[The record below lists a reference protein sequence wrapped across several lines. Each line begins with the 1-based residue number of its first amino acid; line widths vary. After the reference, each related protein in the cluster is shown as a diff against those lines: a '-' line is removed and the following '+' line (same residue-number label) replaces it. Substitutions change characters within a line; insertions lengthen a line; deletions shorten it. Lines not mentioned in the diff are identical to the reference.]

1 MEISPAVP
9 APKPGDPITAKWA
22 SDLSAAVN
30 SAANPADSVGAVSS
44 PFGKASPA
52 PGMPM
57 LGNYAA
63 PMLFDCRLGDVS
75 GTDHVYCFIPHI
87 DQYAYANLFGDWIRP
102 ASDQARGTSTN
113 PWVDLGAVTGDSWI
127 VLYFTA
133 PTETPY
139 PTSETNTYR
148 WRVALVA
155 KSSPPAVSNLP
166 SDAWEETPLVLLA
179 RYEFDQYVYAKV
191 PVLFQLRHGFIEC
204 GTPCWV
210 QYGTATRNRATSIGG
225 GDGFAGLSFH
235 ASGEVHAEGDFYVNV
250 NNAKFYY
257 GAVEFAPATIKDGDG
272 NNVSV
277 LKAVTP

>member
-1 MEISPAVP
+1 MVISPAVQP
-9 APKPGDPITAKWA
+9 PKVGDPITAKWA
-22 SDLSAAVN
+22 ADLAAAVN

-75 GTDHVYCFIPHI
+75 GTDHVYCFLPAIN
-87 DQYAYANLFGDWIRP
+87 QYAYAGLFGELIRP
-102 ASDQARGTSTN
+102 ASGQTRGTTTN

-148 WRVALVA
+148 WKVAVIA
-155 KSSPPAVSNLP
+155 RSSPPSVSNLP
-166 SDAWEETPLVLLA
+166 NDAWEETPIVFLA
-179 RYEFDQYVYAKV
+179 IYDSGNYAAAKV
-191 PVLFQLRHGFIEC
+191 PALFQLRHGFIEC

-225 GDGFAGLSFH
+225 GDGTSALVFNGG
-235 ASGEVHAEGDFYVNV
+235 GEVETPGVFRIGDEFW
-250 NNAKFYY
+250 Y
-257 GAVEFAPATIKDGDG
+257 GSDEYAPATITDGGG
-272 NNVSV
+272 NSVTV
-277 LKAVTP
+277 LKKV